1 MKAINNEV
9 TYSMV
14 LEHFGEEKINDRYNF
29 VFSKLEQ
36 YIESKKLSDNVR
48 IDKSLLQQVIRD
60 YFTDIYR
67 LKVFHN
73 IVRVNITKIIAYEM
87 YWFLKRKPLQ
97 IINSDKDLPFV
108 NENFATIFIAH
119 EFLYKNNE
127 FMTDSGEDKLM
138 AFLDHLSYHFKYR
151 TVDKQNIELMLFA
164 FETGKQVYQ
173 NTIENNEI
181 EI

>member
-1 MKAINNEV
+1 MDNAV
-9 TYSMV
+9 TYSKV
-14 LEHFGEEKINDRYNF
+14 LDHFGQEKIDDRYKF
-29 VFSKLEQ
+29 IYSKLER
-36 YIESKKLSDNVR
+36 YIEAKELSDCVR
-48 IDKSLLQQVIRD
+48 IDEDLLQQVIRD

-67 LKVFHN
+67 LKVFHG
-73 IVRVNITKIIAYEM
+73 IIHVNITKIIAYQI

-97 IINSDKDLPFV
+97 IITSDKELSFI

-119 EFLYKNNE
+119 EFLYEDKE
-127 FMTDSGEDKLM
+127 FMTETGEDKLM
-138 AFLDHLSYHFKYR
+138 AFLEHLSYHFKYR

-173 NTIENNEI
+173 NTIENKKI